1 MVPQNRERKA
11 SLVNLGSLEQ
21 SRRSEKTGQWSTTR
35 DNGRR
40 SMVWNR
46 KTPGHGGRTTD
57 HKSAQWGGVNY
68 GKPTAE
74 FNAHNQKVMVETI
87 EACELVR
94 KRTTNSVPMKLV
106 EILLNQRKPFESI
119 TILRANCNKQDF
131 GMLIERCVDLLD
143 LPTKQP
149 P

>member
-1 MVPQNRERKA
+1 MI
-11 SLVNLGSLEQ
+11 
-21 SRRSEKTGQWSTTR
+21 
-35 DNGRR
+35 
-40 SMVWNR
+40 WNR

-57 HKSAQWGGVNY
+57 HQSAQWGGVNY
-68 GKPTAE
+68 
-74 FNAHNQKVMVETI
+74 ETI
-87 EACELVR
+87 EACELIR
-94 KRTTNSVPMKLV
+94 KRITTNSVPMKLV
-106 EILLNQRKPFESI
+106 EILLNQRKPFEAI

>member
-1 MVPQNRERKA
+1 MDAAAWFGIERHLAMAAEPPITRVP
-11 SLVNLGSLEQ
+11 SG
-21 SRRSEKTGQWSTTR
+21 
-35 DNGRR
+35 
-40 SMVWNR
+40 
-46 KTPGHGGRTTD
+46 
-57 HKSAQWGGVNY
+57 GGVNY

-94 KRTTNSVPMKLV
+94 KRITKNLVPMKLV

-119 TILRANCNKQDF
+119 TILRANFNKQDF